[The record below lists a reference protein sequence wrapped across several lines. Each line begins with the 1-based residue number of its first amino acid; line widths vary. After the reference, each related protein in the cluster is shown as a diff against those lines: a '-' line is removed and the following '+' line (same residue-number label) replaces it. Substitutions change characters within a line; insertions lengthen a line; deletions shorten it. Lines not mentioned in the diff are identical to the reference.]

1 TRGGF
6 AFHTTDVCALSDSF
20 FLVTEPQFSSFYQ
33 DKNLMQRISAAG
45 VEMNV
50 KATLRG
56 IVVNKA
62 TESSGD
68 NIGGKSSTHLLNLEN
83 VEGSFRNALVEAFSI
98 RYSDTHPVPLDI
110 QAVEAYKSQ
119 RIPYVAFPG
128 SVFSYATL
136 VAFSGLMKTVTVRWP
151 EEVIKRWNALVD
163 LVSNAI
169 KAANEKLVMQIHDE
183 QLLHED
189 KDKLTKDNELL
200 STRLRLIEGTVAEK
214 ERTYEQFRARQAE
227 VDRRRIW
234 SIAGLIAALFVFAT
248 LGVSVYYQAKLQ
260 QAVAEEKINALQDE
274 LAKLREQAKQQQ
286 AVAEEKIN
294 ALQ

>member
-1 TRGGF
+1 
-6 AFHTTDVCALSDSF
+6 
-20 FLVTEPQFSSFYQ
+20 
-33 DKNLMQRISAAG
+33 MQRISAAG

-68 NIGGKSSTHLLNLEN
+68 NIGAKSSTHLLNLEN

-183 QLLHED
+183 QSLHED

-200 STRLRLIEGTVAEK
+200 STRLRLIEGTVGEK

-260 QAVAEEKINALQDE
+260 QAVAEEKINVLQDE
-274 LAKLREQAKQQQ
+274 LAKLREKR
-286 AVAEEKIN
+286 
-294 ALQ
+294 